1 MADGDYA
8 FDAQLHR
15 CLVDRKRLDSFVD
28 AEHLMKAECGNGKID
43 AGEQCENMASGC
55 CTDKCLLKA
64 GAQCYEGPCC
74 ESNLKGNLTIYLCA
88 ETKLCNSTETTD
100 EPTATIIRIGN
111 FQRGIFSLFMWPAQ
125 ILT

>member
-1 MADGDYA
+1 MDADRALYDIKYILHPFPYLRCVMSPIIDSKLTWTWSDCSMADGDYA

-74 ESNLKGNLTIYLCA
+74 ESK
-88 ETKLCNSTETTD
+88 S
-100 EPTATIIRIGN
+100 
-111 FQRGIFSLFMWPAQ
+111 
-125 ILT
+125 

>member
-15 CLVDRKRLDSFVD
+15 CLVDRKRLDKFVD

-74 ESNLKGNLTIYLCA
+74 ES
-88 ETKLCNSTETTD
+88 KL
-100 EPTATIIRIGN
+100 
-111 FQRGIFSLFMWPAQ
+111 
-125 ILT
+125 